1 MHRCRFF
8 CLIIKEY
15 ISMNNTSNKALTLS
29 WRRSLS
35 YRNQPIDL
43 LCNLMEWFLHEK
55 DLHQERVKTLFT
67 HHTPKVCFYI
77 LYSRISFLFF
87 FFFFFNFFSIYLGF
101 LSRISWFAGQQSKEK
116 AILLYTLYH
125 FRWLHRYSDISQV
138 SAAESSPLRIAG
150 SRTPT
155 DNLWFPSTSR

>member
-8 CLIIKEY
+8 CLIVKEY

-43 LCNLMEWFLHEK
+43 LCYLMEWFLHEK
-55 DLHQERVKTLFT
+55 DLRQERVKTFFT
-67 HHTPKVCFYI
+67 HHTLKVCFYI

-87 FFFFFNFFSIYLGF
+87 FFFFLIFF
-101 LSRISWFAGQQSKEK
+101 LSIWVFFHEFHDLQDNRVRRRLSCYILSITSVGFTDIQTLAKFQLQK
-116 AILLYTLYH
+116 AHLC
-125 FRWLHRYSDISQV
+125 
-138 SAAESSPLRIAG
+138 A
-150 SRTPT
+150 
-155 DNLWFPSTSR
+155 